1 MGALAFV
8 GTPTMQLSD
17 IQASQ
22 DVEATVVF
30 ATSLAI
36 PADGEIVVVF
46 PANFALTNF
55 AGTDP
60 YPCDKTFSD
69 PTATLLLRPIAVRT
83 RLTAAP
89 HTSHGNAHTD
99 GHMYGVARDA
109 MGLDA

>member
-69 PTATLLLRPIAVRT
+69 PTATLLQSDWDLRFAQLDPTHPPRE
-83 RLTAAP
+83 
-89 HTSHGNAHTD
+89 
-99 GHMYGVARDA
+99 RDR
-109 MGLDA
+109 